1 MRPYL
6 LFLSLLWFLVA
17 CSLTAN
23 QEKSLNRAIIQYQNA
38 YNKELTI
45 LEVSLTHPC
54 VIDAHLSDTGKLKKL
69 FIHPG
74 SSIENYDIEEID
86 KDGADMKVKLTFD
99 YLNGQAELK
108 DSKKT
113 IYALSSNR
121 GESWFFLSA
130 SHVKYLNCKRFKNK
144 HCSICGLPLN

>member
-54 VIDAHLSDTGKLKKL
+54 VIDAHLSDTGSLKKL
-69 FIHPG
+69 FIHSG
-74 SSIENYDIEEID
+74 SSLENYDIQDIE

-99 YLNGQAELK
+99 YLNGQSERK

-130 SHVKYLNCKRFKNK
+130 SHMKYLNCKRFKNK
-144 HCSICGLPLN
+144 

>member
-69 FIHPG
+69 FVHLG
-74 SSIENYDIEEID
+74 ASLENYDIQSID

-99 YLNGQAELK
+99 YLNGQAEIQ

-121 GESWFFLSA
+121 GESWFFLDA
-130 SHVKYLNCKRFKNK
+130 SYVKYLNCKRFKNK
-144 HCSICGLPLN
+144 

>member
-54 VIDAHLSDTGKLKKL
+54 VIDAYLSDTGKLKKL
-69 FIHPG
+69 FVHPG
-74 SSIENYDIEEID
+74 ASLENYDIQSID

-99 YLNGQAELK
+99 YLNGQAEIQ

-121 GESWFFLSA
+121 GESWFFLNA

-144 HCSICGLPLN
+144 

>member
-6 LFLSLLWFLVA
+6 LFVALLWFLIA

-23 QEKSLNRAIIQYQNA
+23 QEKSLNREIIQYQNA

-54 VIDAHLSDTGKLKKL
+54 VIDAHLSDTGSLKKL

-121 GESWFFLSA
+121 GESWFFLNA

-144 HCSICGLPLN
+144 

>member
-6 LFLSLLWFLVA
+6 LFVALLCFLVA

-54 VIDAHLSDTGKLKKL
+54 VIDAHLSDTSKLKKL
-69 FIHPG
+69 FVHQG
-74 SSIENYDIEEID
+74 SSLANYDIQDID

-99 YLNGQAELK
+99 YLNGQAEPK

-121 GESWFFLSA
+121 GESWFFLDA
-130 SHVKYLNCKRFKNK
+130 SHVKYLNCKRYKK
-144 HCSICGLPLN
+144 K

>member
-99 YLNGQAELK
+99 YLYGQAELK

-144 HCSICGLPLN
+144 

>member
-54 VIDAHLSDTGKLKKL
+54 VIDAHLSDTGSLKKL

-144 HCSICGLPLN
+144 

>member
-6 LFLSLLWFLVA
+6 LFVALLWFLVA

-54 VIDAHLSDTGKLKKL
+54 VIDAHLSDTGSLKKI

-74 SSIENYDIEEID
+74 SSLENYDIQDID

-99 YLNGQAELK
+99 YLNGQTEMQ

-130 SHVKYLNCKRFKNK
+130 SHMKYLNCKRFKNK
-144 HCSICGLPLN
+144 

>member
-38 YNKELTI
+38 YNNELTI

-54 VIDAHLSDTGKLKKL
+54 VIDAHLSDTGSLKKL
-69 FIHPG
+69 FIHSG
-74 SSIENYDIEEID
+74 SSLENYDIQDIE

-99 YLNGQAELK
+99 YLNGQSEKK

-130 SHVKYLNCKRFKNK
+130 SHMKYLNCKRFKNK
-144 HCSICGLPLN
+144 

>member
-54 VIDAHLSDTGKLKKL
+54 VIDAHLSDTGSLKKL

-108 DSKKT
+108 DSKKI

-144 HCSICGLPLN
+144 

>member
-69 FIHPG
+69 FVHPAA
-74 SSIENYDIEEID
+74 SLENYDIQSID

-99 YLNGQAELK
+99 YLNGQAEIQ

-121 GESWFFLSA
+121 GESWFFLDA
-130 SHVKYLNCKRFKNK
+130 SYVKYLNCKRFKNK
-144 HCSICGLPLN
+144 

>member
-54 VIDAHLSDTGKLKKL
+54 VIDAHLSDTGSLKKL
-69 FIHPG
+69 FIHSG
-74 SSIENYDIEEID
+74 ASLENYDIQDID
-86 KDGADMKVKLTFD
+86 KDGADMKVQLTFD
-99 YLNGQAELK
+99 YLNGQTEMQ

-130 SHVKYLNCKRFKNK
+130 SHMKYLNCKRFKNK
-144 HCSICGLPLN
+144 

>member
-121 GESWFFLSA
+121 GESWFLLSA

-144 HCSICGLPLN
+144 

>member
-6 LFLSLLWFLVA
+6 LFVALLWFLFA
-17 CSLTAN
+17 CTLTAN

-54 VIDAHLSDTGKLKKL
+54 VIDAHLSDTGSLKKL
-69 FIHPG
+69 FIHSG
-74 SSIENYDIEEID
+74 ASLENYDIQDIE

-99 YLNGQAELK
+99 YLKGQTEIQ

-130 SHVKYLNCKRFKNK
+130 SHMKYLNCKRFNNK
-144 HCSICGLPLN
+144 

>member
-54 VIDAHLSDTGKLKKL
+54 VIDAHLSDTGSLKKL
-69 FIHPG
+69 FIHSG
-74 SSIENYDIEEID
+74 SSLENYDIQDIE

-99 YLNGQAELK
+99 YLNGQSEKK

-130 SHVKYLNCKRFKNK
+130 SHMKYLNCKRFKNK
-144 HCSICGLPLN
+144 

>member
-54 VIDAHLSDTGKLKKL
+54 VIDAHLSDTGSLKKL

-99 YLNGQAELK
+99 YLNGQTEMQ

-130 SHVKYLNCKRFKNK
+130 SHMKYLNCKRFKNK
-144 HCSICGLPLN
+144 

>member
-74 SSIENYDIEEID
+74 SSIVNYDIEEID

-144 HCSICGLPLN
+144 

>member
-144 HCSICGLPLN
+144 

>member
-54 VIDAHLSDTGKLKKL
+54 VIDAHLSDTGSLKKL
-69 FIHPG
+69 FIHSG
-74 SSIENYDIEEID
+74 SSLENYDIQDID

-99 YLNGQAELK
+99 YLNGQTEMQ

-130 SHVKYLNCKRFKNK
+130 SHMKYLNCKRFKNK
-144 HCSICGLPLN
+144 